1 MWKTGIL
8 LTGVAVGLL
17 ACAPRPEVTGRALF
31 AEHCAACHGADARG
45 GGPLAE
51 GLSRD
56 VPDLTRIG
64 ARNGGVFPMARV
76 MSQIDGYRRAR
87 AGDVVMPE
95 FGAALQAGELVL
107 FDSGDGIVSPTP
119 ERLVD
124 LALYLRSIQR

>member
-1 MWKTGIL
+1 
-8 LTGVAVGLL
+8 
-17 ACAPRPEVTGRALF
+17 
-31 AEHCAACHGADARG
+31 
-45 GGPLAE
+45 
-51 GLSRD
+51 
-56 VPDLTRIG
+56 
-64 ARNGGVFPMARV
+64 

-107 FDSGDGIVSPTP
+107 FDTGDGIVSPTP